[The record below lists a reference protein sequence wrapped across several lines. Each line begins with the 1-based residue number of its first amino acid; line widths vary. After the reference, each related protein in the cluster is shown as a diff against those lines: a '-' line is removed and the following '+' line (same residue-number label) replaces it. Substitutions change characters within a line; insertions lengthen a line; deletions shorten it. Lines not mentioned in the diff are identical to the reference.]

1 MSKEVVDHNWLVSLV
16 LHKSSKID
24 LRHLNPSSI
33 YVFTFLSCGL
43 EFGVPS
49 YGCVFLFPLGY
60 MLIIVLQFD
69 NAIYIN

>member
-24 LRHLNPSSI
+24 LRHLKPSSI
-33 YVFTFLSCGL
+33 YVFTFLGCGL

-49 YGCVFLFPLGY
+49 YGCVFWFPLGY